1 MVLDALVLH
10 SCHTPLDLT
19 AASTQT
25 ILSPPSQNALLAAE
39 ADRQVKQQ
47 VGSGDAPL
55 SVHRLVVGDGGDA
68 HHQSPPPSESDAASV
83 EHAGRSSQPGTFTNG
98 SAIYPVKEEVPD
110 LAVPLYKDGTGEE
123 GLTAVAECQDDNT
136 LLKDLSAVKV
146 TKVCVNQYKK
156 IS

>member
-1 MVLDALVLH
+1 VTLRSVCTGWLLVMVVMLITNLH
-10 SCHTPLDLT
+10 HRQSRMR
-19 AASTQT
+19 
-25 ILSPPSQNALLAAE
+25 LL
-39 ADRQVKQQ
+39 
-47 VGSGDAPL
+47 
-55 SVHRLVVGDGGDA
+55 
-68 HHQSPPPSESDAASV
+68 

-156 IS
+156 VS

>member
-1 MVLDALVLH
+1 VTLRSVCTGWLLVMVVMLITNLH
-10 SCHTPLDLT
+10 H
-19 AASTQT
+19 
-25 ILSPPSQNALLAAE
+25 
-39 ADRQVKQQ
+39 RQ
-47 VGSGDAPL
+47 
-55 SVHRLVVGDGGDA
+55 
-68 HHQSPPPSESDAASV
+68 ESDAASV

-156 IS
+156 VS